1 MRSMLLLLAN
11 TYDFFFTLTVT
22 IKKCQFLK
30 EEKHLSLIRL
40 SGTRAFLSSVLIF
53 KHETL
58 SYVDIVSSFFLD
70 CKKM

>member
-1 MRSMLLLLAN
+1 M
-11 TYDFFFTLTVT
+11 
-22 IKKCQFLK
+22 KKCQFLK